1 MTTVP
6 VGPMAVV
13 AVVQVCWLLLV
24 SSRYKTDGLACNF
37 VCQFA
42 FIIRLPSS
50 SLLYLSS
57 DHLPPPASRLVP
69 SCRSPVSPTLLL
81 SHRHRR
87 VSPERNSSPAS
98 DLLISQSRLS
108 SLYSL
113 ASLSLSL
120 FPSPSPSASASL
132 SLSLSLSS
140 RCRRVPRDLLTRVLR
155 KACTCSRRS
164 IQEAESGVRVS
175 ASEPVSTDARS
186 SASPHDLHAGTAAGA
201 GGSLRQEPLPG
212 HLLSRGA
219 CAHHEAERSADPG
232 ESCLLVSQGEEE

>member
-1 MTTVP
+1 MSGVDARSLVARGSRDRSVGGGVAVTTVP

-81 SHRHRR
+81 SHRHRHRR

-113 ASLSLSL
+113 ASLSLPIPIPFSL
-120 FPSPSPSASASL
+120 CLCFSL
-132 SLSLSLSS
+132 SLSLLAAVA
-140 RCRRVPRDLLTRVLR
+140 CRV
-155 KACTCSRRS
+155 TC
-164 IQEAESGVRVS
+164 
-175 ASEPVSTDARS
+175 
-186 SASPHDLHAGTAAGA
+186 
-201 GGSLRQEPLPG
+201 
-212 HLLSRGA
+212 
-219 CAHHEAERSADPG
+219 
-232 ESCLLVSQGEEE
+232 

>member
-1 MTTVP
+1 MQTSPSLIDAASGVSGHLSPSGVCVGESRERERRSVSGVDARSLVARGSRDRSVGGGVAVTTVP

-81 SHRHRR
+81 SHRHRHRR

-132 SLSLSLSS
+132 SLSLFSLPS
-140 RCRRVPRDLLTRVLR
+140 R
-155 KACTCSRRS
+155 
-164 IQEAESGVRVS
+164 
-175 ASEPVSTDARS
+175 
-186 SASPHDLHAGTAAGA
+186 AA
-201 GGSLRQEPLPG
+201 
-212 HLLSRGA
+212 
-219 CAHHEAERSADPG
+219 
-232 ESCLLVSQGEEE
+232 